1 MDRKIVLPG
10 EKIAEGKFRIPNT
23 YTEGENIYATLIGF
37 IDETN
42 RYVPIEKRYKPEV
55 GELVV
60 GVVTDARHV
69 GYGVDLNL
77 PIEGFISTKFMH
89 ATLSL
94 GDMII
99 ARIRSIE
106 KNGIIELTDVKRLPR
121 GKLVTFPS
129 SKVPRLVGK
138 QNSMLDIIKKYG
150 GGDVVVGTNG
160 YVWISEKANIP
171 LILKV
176 MEMIEE
182 KAHKRGLTDQVVD
195 FFEKERA
202 ARVQGKKVI

>member
-1 MDRKIVLPG
+1 MDRRIVLPG

-23 YTEGENIYATLIGF
+23 YVEGENIYATLVGF
-37 IDETN
+37 IDENN
-42 RYVPIEKRYKPEV
+42 RYVPIEKRYKPEP

-60 GVVTDARHV
+60 GVVTDARHA
-69 GYGVDLNL
+69 GYSVDLNL
-77 PIEGFISTKFMH
+77 PTEGFISTKFMH
-89 ATLSL
+89 ATLML
-94 GDMII
+94 GDMVI

-106 KNGIIELTDVKRLPR
+106 RNGVIELTDIKRLPK
-121 GKLVTFPS
+121 GKIVTFPS
-129 SKVPRLVGK
+129 AKVPRLVGK

-176 MEMIEE
+176 MELIEE
-182 KAHKRGLTDQVVD
+182 KAHTRGLTDRVVD
-195 FFEKERA
+195 FFEKEKA
-202 ARVQGKKVI
+202 ARAQGKVV

>member
-1 MDRKIVLPG
+1 MDRRIVLPG

-23 YTEGENIYATLIGF
+23 YVEGENIYATLVGF
-37 IDETN
+37 IDENN
-42 RYVPIEKRYKPEV
+42 RYVPIEKRYKPEP

-60 GVVTDARHV
+60 GVVTDARHA
-69 GYGVDLNL
+69 GYSVDLNL
-77 PIEGFISTKFMH
+77 PTEGFISTKFMH
-89 ATLSL
+89 ATLML
-94 GDMII
+94 GDMVI

-106 KNGIIELTDVKRLPR
+106 RNGVIELTDIKRLPK
-121 GKLVTFPS
+121 GKIVTFPS
-129 SKVPRLVGK
+129 AKVPRLVGK

-176 MEMIEE
+176 MELIEE
-182 KAHKRGLTDQVVD
+182 KAHKRGLTDRVVD
-195 FFEKERA
+195 FFEKEKA
-202 ARVQGKKVI
+202 ARAQGKVI

>member
-1 MDRKIVLPG
+1 MDRRIVLPG

-23 YTEGENIYATLIGF
+23 YVEGENIYATLVGF
-37 IDETN
+37 IDENN
-42 RYVPIEKRYKPEV
+42 RYVPIEKRYKPEP

-60 GVVTDARHV
+60 GVVTDARHA
-69 GYGVDLNL
+69 GYSVDLNL
-77 PIEGFISTKFMH
+77 PTEGFISTKFMH
-89 ATLSL
+89 ATLML
-94 GDMII
+94 GDMVI

-106 KNGIIELTDVKRLPR
+106 RNGVIELTDIKRLPK
-121 GKLVTFPS
+121 GKIVTFPS
-129 SKVPRLVGK
+129 AKVPRLVGK

-176 MEMIEE
+176 MELIEE
-182 KAHKRGLTDQVVD
+182 KAHKRGLTDRVVD
-195 FFEKERA
+195 FFEKEKA
-202 ARVQGKKVI
+202 ARAQGKVV